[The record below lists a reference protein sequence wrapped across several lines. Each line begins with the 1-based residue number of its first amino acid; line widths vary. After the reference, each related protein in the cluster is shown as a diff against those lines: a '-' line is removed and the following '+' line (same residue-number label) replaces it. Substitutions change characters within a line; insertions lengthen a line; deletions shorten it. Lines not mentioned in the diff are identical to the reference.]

1 MSKSPSALRSI
12 IAAAFLSGI
21 AAAPLSAQ
29 AEDNAGSKTQ
39 RDKNTL
45 TLAPQGEWK
54 LRARQDTCRASRV
67 FGEGENQA
75 TLWIDQG
82 GKEPNYNLTLIGS
95 PLRSSYGRAVRIQ
108 FGEEKESLRSYVRA
122 KSSKGRPVLTM
133 FGVAIVP
140 PEIERKTDAEIEELS
155 TQRINAIQSFRIAE
169 SIVDPL
175 EFELGSMAEPL
186 NFLRGCSEQLS
197 ITLNRALSSKSGKA
211 QPPELLNGSNM
222 ARLIRYPTYLVSARM
237 EGKVEFRLT
246 INAKGK
252 PTNCNIRT
260 SNRPQLFDDAVCLG
274 LMKHGKFNAALDA
287 DGEPA
292 ASYYW
297 SSVTFDIR

>member
-1 MSKSPSALRSI
+1 MTQPPSALHI
-12 IAAAFLSGI
+12 ILAAAYFSGI

-29 AEDNAGSKTQ
+29 AEQDAGSKAQ
-39 RDKNTL
+39 GAKSTL

-67 FGEGENQA
+67 FGEGENQT

-82 GKEPNYNLTLIGS
+82 GKEPNYNLTLIGQ
-95 PLRSSYGRAVRIQ
+95 PLRHSYGRAVRIQ

-140 PEIERKTDAEIEELS
+140 PEIERKADAEIEELS
-155 TQRINAIQSFRIAE
+155 TQRINAIKTFRIAE
-169 SIVDPL
+169 SIIDPL
-175 EFELGSMAEPL
+175 EFELGSMAKAL

-197 ITLNRALSSKSGKA
+197 ITLNRALSSKSGKS
-211 QPPELLNGSNM
+211 QPPELLNSSNM
-222 ARLIRYPTYLVSARM
+222 ARLIRYPTYLVNARM
-237 EGKVEFRLT
+237 EARVEFRLT

-252 PTNCNIRT
+252 PTNCNIRR

-274 LMKHGKFNAALDA
+274 LMKHGKFDAALNA
-287 DGEPA
+287 DGEPT

-297 SSVTFDIR
+297 SGVTFDIR